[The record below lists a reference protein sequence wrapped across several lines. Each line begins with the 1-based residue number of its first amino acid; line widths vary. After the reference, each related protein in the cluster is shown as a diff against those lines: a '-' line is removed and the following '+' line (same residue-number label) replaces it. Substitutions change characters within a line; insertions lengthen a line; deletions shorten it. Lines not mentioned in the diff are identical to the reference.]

1 MRKTLLILLC
11 LPLLLSG
18 QNWEAIYIGCS
29 QNEIKKL
36 MNYLNTVDQNTLD
49 KITKKKRQGK
59 KIKKKEKIILAN
71 IKQLDPNSL
80 FNLNKNID
88 KQIKYLNN
96 LSPEECTQ
104 NCLNNYLY
112 KNLKYP
118 DKLKNASIEGKI
130 YVSYTINVEGSV
142 TDVKVIFGEKENKQ
156 FKEEAKRLISSL
168 PKFKPA
174 KKRGKAI
181 STQYTIPIEFILN

>member
-1 MRKTLLILLC
+1 MKKILFILLC
-11 LPLLLSG
+11 LPILLSG

-36 MNYLNTVDQNTLD
+36 INYLNTVDQATLD
-49 KITKKKRQGK
+49 KITKKKQQGK
-59 KIKKKEKIILAN
+59 KIKKKGKIILET

-80 FNLNKNID
+80 FSINKNID
-88 KQIKYLNN
+88 KQIKYLKY

-104 NCLNNYLY
+104 NSLNNYLN

-118 DKLKNASIEGKI
+118 DKLKNARIEGKI
-130 YVSYTINVEGSV
+130 FVSYTISAEGNV
-142 TDVKVIFGEKENKQ
+142 TDVEVLFGEKENKQ
-156 FKEEAKRLISSL
+156 FKEEAKRLISTL
-168 PKFKPA
+168 PRFNPA

-181 STQYTIPIEFILN
+181 SSQYTMPIEFIPH

>member
-1 MRKTLLILLC
+1 MRKILLILIC
-11 LPLLLSG
+11 FPLLLSG

-29 QNEIKKL
+29 QKEINKL
-36 MNYLNTVDQNTLD
+36 INYLNTVDQNTLD
-49 KITKKKRQGK
+49 KITKKKRHGK
-59 KIKKKEKIILAN
+59 KIKKKGKIILET

-104 NCLNNYLY
+104 HCLNNYLN

-118 DKLKNASIEGKI
+118 DKLKNAGIEGKI
-130 YVSYTINVEGSV
+130 YVSYTISAEGSV
-142 TDVKVIFGEKENKQ
+142 KDVKVIFGANENKQ

-174 KKRGKAI
+174 NKRGKAI

>member
-59 KIKKKEKIILAN
+59 KIKKKEKIILEN

-88 KQIKYLNN
+88 KQIKYLADNIT
-96 LSPEECTQ
+96 SGT
-104 NCLNNYLY
+104 
-112 KNLKYP
+112 
-118 DKLKNASIEGKI
+118 
-130 YVSYTINVEGSV
+130 
-142 TDVKVIFGEKENKQ
+142 
-156 FKEEAKRLISSL
+156 
-168 PKFKPA
+168 
-174 KKRGKAI
+174 
-181 STQYTIPIEFILN
+181 